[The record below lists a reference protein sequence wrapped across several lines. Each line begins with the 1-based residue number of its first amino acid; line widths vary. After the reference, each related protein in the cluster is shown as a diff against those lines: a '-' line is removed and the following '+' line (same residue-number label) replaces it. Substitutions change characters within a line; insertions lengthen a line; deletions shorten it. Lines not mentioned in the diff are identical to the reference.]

1 MGYIKMNKL
10 NKVEF
15 LYNKKNIIYLYDL
28 KIENYLL
35 EIIKLQFFQ
44 ILIDIMLIKKIFYI

>member
-1 MGYIKMNKL
+1 MNKL

-35 EIIKLQFFQ
+35 EIIKLQFLQ
-44 ILIDIMLIKKIFYI
+44 ILIDIM